1 MSIFL
6 EAMSLVFNLFLIEYG
21 DQAVAA
27 AYGIFP
33 IGRILIEVKYRQNS
47 TISENEAIVQ
57 WSNDPKTKGAIIVT
71 KNNDD
76 YGIIKHTTETPV
88 LRIPA
93 FAFLYLLGNVEKE
106 GYANQKKLKAT

>member
-1 MSIFL
+1 LKLQFT
-6 EAMSLVFNLFLIEYG
+6 N
-21 DQAVAA
+21 
-27 AYGIFP
+27 
-33 IGRILIEVKYRQNS
+33 
-47 TISENEAIVQ
+47 
-57 WSNDPKTKGAIIVT
+57 IVT

-76 YGIIKHTTETPV
+76 YGIIKYTTETPV